1 MVQMQKE
8 SKEGGLLHQVRSQRL
23 ADQGVEVL
31 HCGTGTRLIIEIGS
45 MVGGVLY
52 VTGMSGM
59 NIVTRIEITAV
70 EVLAKAPVQD
80 VKGVALEV
88 LDVLGAAVQAY

>member
-1 MVQMQKE
+1 MQKE

-59 NIVTRIEITAV
+59 NIVTIEITAV

>member
-1 MVQMQKE
+1 
-8 SKEGGLLHQVRSQRL
+8 
-23 ADQGVEVL
+23 
-31 HCGTGTRLIIEIGS
+31 